1 MATLFDAR
9 AFGPLSR
16 RLFITFR
23 TPRMTS
29 LPAGQP
35 TDDPI
40 GVACQK
46 FGTHNSSQS
55 QPSWAPYRSFPAWI
69 ASGVLLNLATRDGG
83 YLSWCVQTI
92 SPPQPSTW
100 TTLRGDQRGA
110 SSSII
115 PVASLCPRAR
125 HCVLTPVPTPLS
137 QLTVARF
144 MMKYITRRASLS
156 RVSATVREIF
166 DLGIRQHFGKSQC

>member
-1 MATLFDAR
+1 MMATLFGCTR
-9 AFGPLSR
+9 FWSTFPPFIYYFSLSENNDQ
-16 RLFITFR
+16 
-23 TPRMTS
+23 
-29 LPAGQP
+29 PASCVL
-35 TDDPI
+35 TDPI
-40 GVACQK
+40 ACGLSKVCHPQLLAEPTLL
-46 FGTHNSSQS
+46 G
-55 QPSWAPYRSFPAWI
+55 AVSFVSRVI

-125 HCVLTPVPTPLS
+125 HCVLTPVLTPLS
-137 QLTVARF
+137 QLTVAR
-144 MMKYITRRASLS
+144 L
-156 RVSATVREIF
+156 
-166 DLGIRQHFGKSQC
+166 

>member
-1 MATLFDAR
+1 MATLFGCTR
-9 AFGPLSR
+9 FWSTFPPFIYYFSLSENNDQ
-16 RLFITFR
+16 
-23 TPRMTS
+23 
-29 LPAGQP
+29 PASCAAVCCLSKVWHPQLLAEP
-35 TDDPI
+35 TLL
-40 GVACQK
+40 GAV
-46 FGTHNSSQS
+46 
-55 QPSWAPYRSFPAWI
+55 SFVSRVI

-125 HCVLTPVPTPLS
+125 HCVLTPVQTPLS
-137 QLTVARF
+137 QLTVAR
-144 MMKYITRRASLS
+144 L
-156 RVSATVREIF
+156 
-166 DLGIRQHFGKSQC
+166 